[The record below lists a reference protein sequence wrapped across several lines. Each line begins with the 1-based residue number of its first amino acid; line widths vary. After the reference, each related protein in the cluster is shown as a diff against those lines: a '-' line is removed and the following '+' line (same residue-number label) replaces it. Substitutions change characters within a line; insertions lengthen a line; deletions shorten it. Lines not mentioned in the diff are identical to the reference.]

1 MPNID
6 LRAGPIRLAEALAAG
21 HVTATDLTTQALAAI
36 NATQPTINAFRLVRT
51 AALTEAEHADQRL
64 RAGER
69 LPLLGVPIAVKD
81 DQDVTGEPTAYG
93 CPGTFPPAT
102 SDSDVVR
109 QLRAAG
115 AIIVGKTNEPEL
127 GQWPFTEGSA
137 FGATR
142 NPWQPDYSPGGS
154 SGGSAAA
161 VAAGLVP
168 AAIGTDGAGSVRIP
182 AAWTHLVGI
191 KPGRQSSDGRFGGVS
206 IAGPLATTTADAAL
220 LLDALT
226 EQPGNFLA
234 AAHTPPSRLRIAI
247 SLRPPFTGF
256 RPRLDPHIRAAVLR
270 LARALT
276 ELGHQVIIAEPHY
289 GVVGVNFLA
298 KSAGGLHAWAASLP
312 DLSLLDARTRQN
324 MTSGHRV
331 SVPLRR
337 LIGPTD
343 TWSQR
348 QVGRIFQDV
357 DVVLTPTTATGPPKI
372 GQWQSLSVRALN
384 RAVVSA
390 CPYAW
395 PWNALGWPAI
405 NVPAGFD
412 PHGLPIGAQ
421 LLGPGD
427 SETLLISLAAQ
438 LEQHQDWSH
447 RQPA

>member
-1 MPNID
+1 MPS
-6 LRAGPIRLAEALAAG
+6 LTQLTAALAAG
-21 HVTATDLTTQALAAI
+21 QLTATDLTTQTLAAI
-36 NATQPTINAFRLVRT
+36 AASQDTINAFRLVRPT
-51 AALTEAEHADQRL
+51 ALAEAKDADRRL

-93 CPGTFPPAT
+93 CPGTFPSAT
-102 SDSDVVR
+102 HDSDAVR
-109 QLRAAG
+109 LLRAAG

-142 NPWQPDYSPGGS
+142 NPWHLNHSPGGS

-191 KPGRQSSDGRFGGVS
+191 KPASRAADGRAGDVS
-206 IAGPLATTTADAAL
+206 IAGPLARTTADAAL
-220 LLDALT
+220 LLDVLT
-226 EQPGNFLA
+226 EQHPDEPGSFLT
-234 AAHTPPSRLRIAI
+234 AAHQPPRRLRVAI

-256 RPRLDPHIRAAVLR
+256 RPRLDPHIRAAVTR
-270 LARALT
+270 LGRALT
-276 ELGHQVIIAEPHY
+276 DLGHQVITADPRY
-289 GVVGVNFLA
+289 GLVGVNFLA
-298 KSAGGLHAWAASLP
+298 RSAGGLHAWAASLP
-312 DLSLLDARTRQN
+312 DLSLLDERTRTN
-324 MTSGHRV
+324 MASGHRV
-331 SVPLRR
+331 GVALRPLVR
-337 LIGPTD
+337 PTS

-348 QVGRIFQDV
+348 QVGRIFQHV
-357 DVVLTPTTATGPPKI
+357 DVVIAPTTATGPPTI
-372 GQWQSLSVRALN
+372 GQWRHLDVRALN
-384 RAVVSA
+384 RAVISA

-405 NVPAGFD
+405 NIPAGLD

-421 LLGPGD
+421 LLGPAR
-427 SETLLISLAAQ
+427 SEGVLISLAAQ
-438 LEQHQDWSH
+438 LEAHERWPD
-447 RQPA
+447 RRPPA